1 MSGPREGTSSGS
13 APSRRASFAVLTAV
27 TVFMFAGFTL
37 LLPVV
42 PVQLVELGGS
52 PVSAAA
58 ATTVFM
64 LTTVATQLSV
74 PMLLVRCGH
83 RGVIVAGGVLLG
95 APALGQPALSSVAA
109 VLGATALRGCGF
121 GMLTVAAG
129 ALVAELV
136 PARRLGR
143 ATGIYGLASG
153 APQLITLPLGLAVAA
168 RHGTSPVLL
177 AGGVLPLVGALL
189 ACGLPAH
196 TAPAAGPRPPRLP
209 VPAMA
214 APVLAMVV
222 VAVSFGASVTN
233 LALALP
239 ARAGTVGAALSV
251 LTGTML
257 VGRLVAGPLAE
268 RIRVPERVLPAGVL
282 AAAAG
287 AAVLAAAVHWPSTV
301 SLVVGAGVFGAGFGL
316 VQNDSLVAMFAIAGP
331 ARFGPASA
339 AWNMAYDAGTGAGS
353 LLLGSFVALAGY
365 DVGFAVTAATV
376 AVIGAGLLFTRR
388 AAPDHPVQRA
398 KP

>member
-13 APSRRASFAVLTAV
+13 APSPRASFALLTAV
-27 TVFMFAGFTL
+27 TVLMFAGFTL

-42 PVQLVELGGS
+42 PVQLVKLGGT

-64 LTTVATQLSV
+64 LTTVATQLGV
-74 PMLLVRCGH
+74 PALLRHRGH
-83 RGVIVAGGVLLG
+83 RWVIVAGGVLLG
-95 APALGQPALSSVAA
+95 APALGQPALGSVAA
-109 VLGATALRGCGF
+109 VLGTTALRGCGF

-136 PARRLGR
+136 PPRRLGR

-168 RHGTSPVLL
+168 QHGTSPVLL
-177 AGGVLPLVGALL
+177 AGGALPLVGALL
-189 ACGLPAH
+189 ALRLPAH
-196 TAPAAGPRPPRLP
+196 TAATAGPAPPRLP
-209 VPAMA
+209 VPAVA

-222 VAVSFGASVTN
+222 VAVSFGATVTN
-233 LALALP
+233 LALAVP
-239 ARAGTVGAALSV
+239 ERAGTVGAALSV
-251 LTGTML
+251 LTGAML

-282 AAAAG
+282 LAAAG
-287 AAVLAAAVHWPSTV
+287 AAVLAVAVHAPSAA
-301 SLVVGAGVFGAGFGL
+301 SLVVGAGVFGTGFGL
-316 VQNDSLVAMFAIAGP
+316 VQNDSLVTMFAIAGP

-353 LLLGSFVALAGY
+353 LLLGSVVALAGY
-365 DVGFAVTAATV
+365 SAGFAVTAATV
-376 AVIGAGLLFTRR
+376 GVIGTSLLLTQRS
-388 AAPDHPVQRA
+388 ATDHPEQRA
-398 KP
+398 QG